1 MKRIGVFGQKWYS
14 HEFTGVSPSK
24 CGVGGEFCFFVQ
36 ELHVPQRSWDEEIYA
51 TATVCRNI
59 NMLRSLYQIKSW
71 TESHVNDLTG
81 ASTHS
86 MVDLQSTGRLTL

>member
-1 MKRIGVFGQKWYS
+1 MVLVKIGIHMNSLGFHHQNVDLEVSS
-14 HEFTGVSPSK
+14 HALS
-24 CGVGGEFCFFVQ
+24 CFFVQ
-36 ELHVPQRSWDEEIYA
+36 GLHVTQRSWDEEIYA
-51 TATVCRNI
+51 TATCRNI